1 MTLVLGTL
9 LGIAFFVFQQLGWWT
24 IHFTITA
31 GIVVGISSLLFI
43 IFSQTASAPSAEV
56 VERFTYKKAL
66 INQENEGLPWYQ
78 NYLYWALLLFL
89 CIVSLFFILN

>member
-24 IHFTITA
+24 IHLQSPRNCS
-31 GIVVGISSLLFI
+31 GISSLLFV

-78 NYLYWALLLFL
+78 NYLYWRCFYSCA
-89 CIVSLFFILN
+89 